1 MWIVAVNPNAGNGKT
16 LETSREVTG
25 FLELNGE
32 ESRVLVAPNANELSI
47 RLREVVTEARE
58 RISGIISIGGDG
70 LAHLVLQIAVP
81 SRIPFVI
88 IPGGTGND
96 FSRSLGYS
104 RQDVMALLKKSISE
118 PASPVDLGNV
128 DSEWFGAILSTGFDS
143 VVNERANS
151 LRWPRG
157 AARYNAAIALELP
170 RFRAIDYELTVDG
183 TIMQTKAMLIAV
195 GNGRSYGAGMNI
207 CPHAQLN
214 DGLFDLVILEPVS
227 TVEFIKVFPQVY
239 SGRHIKLPQVKTLRA
254 QKVRIEGASIAY
266 ADGERIGPAP
276 VSAECI
282 AGAGLTWTL

>member
-1 MWIVAVNPNAGNGKT
+1 MWIVAVNPKAGNGRT

-25 FLELNGE
+25 FLNLNGE
-32 ESRVLVAPNANELSI
+32 DSRVLIAPNANELSI
-47 RLREVVTEARE
+47 RLREVVRESRE
-58 RISGIISIGGDG
+58 RIKGIISIGGDG

-81 SRIPFVI
+81 ARVPFVI

-104 RQDVMALLKKSISE
+104 RNDVIALLKRSISV

-183 TIMQTKAMLIAV
+183 TTMHTKAMLIAV
-195 GNGRSYGAGMNI
+195 GNGRYYGAGMNI
-207 CPHAQLN
+207 CPHAQLH

-239 SGRHIKLPQVKTLRA
+239 SGRHIKHPQVKTLRA

>member
-1 MWIVAVNPNAGNGKT
+1 MWLVAVNPRAGNGRT
-16 LETSREVTG
+16 LEISREVTG
-25 FLELNGE
+25 FLAINNE
-32 ESRVLVAPNANELSI
+32 ESRVVIAPNALELSL
-47 RLREVVTEARE
+47 RLREIVDVSSDL
-58 RISGIISIGGDG
+58 IQGIISIGGDG
-70 LAHLVLQIAVP
+70 LAHLVLQVAVP
-81 SRIPFVI
+81 ARIPFVV

-96 FSRSLGYS
+96 FARSLGYA
-104 RQDVMALLKKSISE
+104 RTDVITLLKKVITD
-118 PASPVDLGNV
+118 PAQPIDLGNV

-151 LRWPRG
+151 LRWPKG
-157 AARYNAAIALELP
+157 AARYNVAIALELP
-170 RFRAIDYELTVDG
+170 KFRAIDYELTIDG
-183 TIMQTKAMLIAV
+183 STMPVEAMLIAV
-195 GNGRSYGAGMNI
+195 GNGRSYGAGMNV
-207 CPHAQLN
+207 CPNAQLN

-239 SGRHIKLPQVKTLRA
+239 SGKHIHHPQVRSIRA

>member
-1 MWIVAVNPNAGNGKT
+1 MWLVAVNPSAGNGRT
-16 LETSREVTG
+16 LELSREVTG
-25 FLELNGE
+25 FLQLHDE
-32 ESRVLVAPNANELSI
+32 ESRVLIAPNAAELSL
-47 RLREVVTEARE
+47 RLRDVVAEAE
-58 RISGIISIGGDG
+58 GHIKGIISIGGDG

-81 SRIPFVI
+81 ARIPFVV

-96 FSRSLGYS
+96 FARSLGYS
-104 RQDVMALLKKSISE
+104 RNDVMTLLRKVISN
-118 PASPVDLGNV
+118 PAQPVDLGNV

-151 LRWPRG
+151 LRWPKG

-170 RFRAIDYELTVDG
+170 KFRAIDYELTIDG
-183 TIMQTKAMLIAV
+183 STMPIQAMLIAV

-207 CPHAQLN
+207 CPNAQLH

-239 SGRHIKLPQVKTLRA
+239 SGKHINHPQVRSIRA
-254 QKVRIEGASIAY
+254 KKVRIEGASIAY

>member
-25 FLELNGE
+25 FLDRNGE
-32 ESRVLVAPNANELSI
+32 GSRVLIAPNANELSL
-47 RLREVVTEARE
+47 RLREAVGECSD
-58 RISGIISIGGDG
+58 RIKGIISIGGDG

-81 SRIPFVI
+81 AKVPFLI

-96 FSRSLGYS
+96 FSRSLGYA
-104 RQDVMALLKKSISE
+104 RHDVVALLKRAISV

-143 VVNERANS
+143 VVNERANT
-151 LRWPRG
+151 LRWPKG

-183 TIMQTKAMLIAV
+183 TTMQTKAMLIAV

-207 CPHAQLN
+207 CPDAQLN

-239 SGRHIKLPQVKTLRA
+239 SGRHIRHPQVRTLRA

>member
-16 LETSREVTG
+16 LETSRKVTG
-25 FLELNGE
+25 FLDRNGE
-32 ESRVLVAPNANELSI
+32 GSRVLIAPNANELSL
-47 RLREVVTEARE
+47 RLREVVGECRDQ
-58 RISGIISIGGDG
+58 IKGIISIGGDG

-81 SRIPFVI
+81 ARVPFLIV
-88 IPGGTGND
+88 PGGTGND
-96 FSRSLGYS
+96 FSRSLGYA
-104 RQDVMALLKKSISE
+104 RQDLVALLKRAISV

-143 VVNERANS
+143 VVNERANT
-151 LRWPRG
+151 LRWPKG

-183 TIMQTKAMLIAV
+183 TTMQTKAMLIAI

-207 CPHAQLN
+207 CPDAQLN

-239 SGRHIKLPQVKTLRA
+239 SGRHIRHPQVRTLRA

>member
-25 FLELNGE
+25 FLDRNGE
-32 ESRVLVAPNANELSI
+32 GSRVLIAPNANELSL
-47 RLREVVTEARE
+47 RLREAVGECSD
-58 RISGIISIGGDG
+58 RIKGIISIGGDG

-81 SRIPFVI
+81 AKVPFLI

-96 FSRSLGYS
+96 FSRSLGYA
-104 RQDVMALLKKSISE
+104 RHDVVALLKRAISV

-143 VVNERANS
+143 VVNERANT
-151 LRWPRG
+151 LRWPKG

-183 TIMQTKAMLIAV
+183 TTMQTKAMLIAV

-207 CPHAQLN
+207 CPDAQLN

-239 SGRHIKLPQVKTLRA
+239 SGRHIRHPKVRTLRA

>member
-1 MWIVAVNPNAGNGKT
+1 MWLVAVNPSAGNGRT
-16 LETSREVTG
+16 LELSREVTG
-25 FLELNGE
+25 FLQLHDE
-32 ESRVLVAPNANELSI
+32 ESRVLIAPNAAELSL
-47 RLREVVTEARE
+47 RLRDVVAEAE
-58 RISGIISIGGDG
+58 GHIKGIISIGGDG

-81 SRIPFVI
+81 ARIPFVV

-96 FSRSLGYS
+96 FARSLGYS
-104 RQDVMALLKKSISE
+104 RNDVMALLRKVISN
-118 PASPVDLGNV
+118 PAQPVDLGNV

-151 LRWPRG
+151 LRWPKG

-170 RFRAIDYELTVDG
+170 RFRAIDFELTVDG
-183 TIMQTKAMLIAV
+183 STMPIQAMLIAV
-195 GNGRSYGAGMNI
+195 GNGRSYGAGMNV
-207 CPHAQLN
+207 CPNAQLN

-227 TVEFIKVFPQVY
+227 TVEFVKVFPQVY
-239 SGRHIKLPQVKTLRA
+239 SGKHIHHPQVRSIRA

>member
-1 MWIVAVNPNAGNGKT
+1 MWLVAVNPSAGNGRT
-16 LETSREVTG
+16 LELSREVTG
-25 FLELNGE
+25 FLQLHDE
-32 ESRVLVAPNANELSI
+32 ESRVLIAPNAAELSL
-47 RLREVVTEARE
+47 RLRDVVAEAE
-58 RISGIISIGGDG
+58 GHIKGIISIGGDG

-81 SRIPFVI
+81 ARIPFVV

-96 FSRSLGYS
+96 FARSLGYS
-104 RQDVMALLKKSISE
+104 RNDVMTLLRKVISN
-118 PASPVDLGNV
+118 PAQPVDLGNV

-151 LRWPRG
+151 LRWPKG
-157 AARYNAAIALELP
+157 AARYNAAIALDLP
-170 RFRAIDYELTVDG
+170 KFRAIDYELTVDG
-183 TIMQTKAMLIAV
+183 STMPIQAMLIAV
-195 GNGRSYGAGMNI
+195 GNGRSYGAGMNV
-207 CPHAQLN
+207 CPNAQLN

-239 SGRHIKLPQVKTLRA
+239 SGKHIHHPQVRSIRA

>member
-25 FLELNGE
+25 FLDRNGE
-32 ESRVLVAPNANELSI
+32 GSRVLIAPNANELSL
-47 RLREVVTEARE
+47 RLREVVGECRDQ
-58 RISGIISIGGDG
+58 IKGIISIGGDG

-81 SRIPFVI
+81 ARVPFLIV
-88 IPGGTGND
+88 PGGTGND
-96 FSRSLGYS
+96 FSRSLGYA
-104 RQDVMALLKKSISE
+104 RQDLVALLKRAISV

-143 VVNERANS
+143 VVNERANT
-151 LRWPRG
+151 LRWPKG

-183 TIMQTKAMLIAV
+183 TTMQTKAMLIAV

-207 CPHAQLN
+207 CPDAQLN

-239 SGRHIKLPQVKTLRA
+239 SGRHIRHPQVKTLRA

>member
-1 MWIVAVNPNAGNGKT
+1 MWLVAVNPSAGNGRT
-16 LETSREVTG
+16 LELSREVTG
-25 FLELNGE
+25 FLQLHDE
-32 ESRVLVAPNANELSI
+32 ESRVLIAPNAAELSL
-47 RLREVVTEARE
+47 RLRDVVAEAE
-58 RISGIISIGGDG
+58 GHIKGIISIGGDG

-81 SRIPFVI
+81 VRIPFVV

-96 FSRSLGYS
+96 FARSLGYS
-104 RQDVMALLKKSISE
+104 RNDVMTLLRKVISN
-118 PASPVDLGNV
+118 PAQPVDLGNV

-151 LRWPRG
+151 LRWPKG

-170 RFRAIDYELTVDG
+170 RFRAIDFELTVDG
-183 TIMQTKAMLIAV
+183 STMPIQAMLIAV
-195 GNGRSYGAGMNI
+195 GNGRSYGAGMNV
-207 CPHAQLN
+207 CPNAQLN

-227 TVEFIKVFPQVY
+227 TVEFVKVFPQVY
-239 SGRHIKLPQVKTLRA
+239 SGKHIHHPQVRSIRA

>member
-16 LETSREVTG
+16 LETSRKVTG
-25 FLELNGE
+25 FLDRNGE
-32 ESRVLVAPNANELSI
+32 GSRVLIAPNANELSL
-47 RLREVVTEARE
+47 RLREVVGECRDQ
-58 RISGIISIGGDG
+58 IKGIISIGGDG

-81 SRIPFVI
+81 ARVPFLIV
-88 IPGGTGND
+88 PGGTGND
-96 FSRSLGYS
+96 FSRSLGYA
-104 RQDVMALLKKSISE
+104 RQDLVALLKRAISV

-143 VVNERANS
+143 VVNERANT
-151 LRWPRG
+151 LRWPKG

-183 TIMQTKAMLIAV
+183 TTMQTKAMLIAV

-207 CPHAQLN
+207 CPDAQLN

-239 SGRHIKLPQVKTLRA
+239 SGRHIRHPQVRTLRA

>member
-25 FLELNGE
+25 FLDRNGE
-32 ESRVLVAPNANELSI
+32 GSRVLIAPNANELSL
-47 RLREVVTEARE
+47 RLREVVGECRDQLK
-58 RISGIISIGGDG
+58 GIISIGGDG

-81 SRIPFVI
+81 ARVPFLIV
-88 IPGGTGND
+88 PGGTGND
-96 FSRSLGYS
+96 FSRSLGYA
-104 RQDVMALLKKSISE
+104 RQDLVALLKRAISV

-143 VVNERANS
+143 VVNERANT
-151 LRWPRG
+151 LRWPKG

-170 RFRAIDYELTVDG
+170 RFRAIDYKLTVDG
-183 TIMQTKAMLIAV
+183 TTMQTKAMLIAV

-207 CPHAQLN
+207 CPDAQLN

-239 SGRHIKLPQVKTLRA
+239 SGRHIRHPQVRTLRA

>member
-1 MWIVAVNPNAGNGKT
+1 MWIVAVNPRAGNGRS
-16 LETSREVTG
+16 LQISEEVQG
-25 FLELNGE
+25 FLANHGE
-32 ESRVLVAPNANELSI
+32 ESRLVIAPNGAELSL
-47 RLREVVTEARE
+47 RLHEIVEHTRKNLK
-58 RISGIISIGGDG
+58 GIFAIGGDG
-70 LAHLVLQIAVP
+70 LAHLVLQVAVP
-81 SRIPFVI
+81 AQIPFVV
-88 IPGGTGND
+88 IPAGTGND
-96 FSRSLGYS
+96 FARSLGHS
-104 RQDVMALLKKSISE
+104 RSQLVALLRRVVTT
-118 PASPVDLGNV
+118 PPRPVDLGNV

-151 LRWPRG
+151 LRWPKG

-170 RFRAIDYELTVDG
+170 KFRAIEYELTVDG
-183 TIMQTKAMLIAV
+183 TQMNIEAMLIAV
-195 GNGRSYGAGMNI
+195 GNGKSYGAGMKI
-207 CPHAQLN
+207 CPDAELD

-239 SGRHIKLPQVKTLRA
+239 SGKHIDHPQVTSIRA

>member
-1 MWIVAVNPNAGNGKT
+1 MWLVAVNPSAGNGRT
-16 LETSREVTG
+16 LELSREVTG
-25 FLELNGE
+25 FLQLHDE
-32 ESRVLVAPNANELSI
+32 ESRVLIAPNAAELS
-47 RLREVVTEARE
+47 LRRRDVVAEAE
-58 RISGIISIGGDG
+58 GPIKGIISIGGDG

-81 SRIPFVI
+81 ARIPFVV

-96 FSRSLGYS
+96 FARSLGYS
-104 RQDVMALLKKSISE
+104 RNDVMTLLRKVISN
-118 PASPVDLGNV
+118 PAQPVDLGNV

-151 LRWPRG
+151 LRWPKG

-170 RFRAIDYELTVDG
+170 KFRAIDYEVTVDG
-183 TIMQTKAMLIAV
+183 STMPIQAMLIAV
-195 GNGRSYGAGMNI
+195 GNGRSYGAGMNV
-207 CPHAQLN
+207 CPNAQLN

-227 TVEFIKVFPQVY
+227 TVEFIKIFPQVY
-239 SGRHIKLPQVKTLRA
+239 SGKHIHHPQVRSIRA